1 MQVFY
6 ETVDDI
12 TADAGIRVRATN
24 LRELVCKVLLATFNE
39 ITDIDRVR
47 EREVREVEAD
57 GGMPFVLADLINAA
71 LLIHGSDGFVACRC
85 EPIKICEKILK
96 VKLFGERFNPSVHTS
111 KLVIKAATY
120 HRLEVRKDEGGY
132 FAQVI
137 FDI

>member
-1 MQVFY
+1 MFY

-85 EPIKICEKILK
+85 E
-96 VKLFGERFNPSVHTS
+96 
-111 KLVIKAATY
+111 
-120 HRLEVRKDEGGY
+120 
-132 FAQVI
+132 
-137 FDI
+137 